1 MQAPTIP
8 DYALLRRVGR
18 GSYGEVW
25 LAHNVMGRAR
35 AVKVIWRRQFESEK
49 PFEREFLG
57 IQRYEPVSRSYGGLV
72 HVLHIGRNDGEG
84 YFYYVMEL
92 ADDTAG
98 HPKPQIR
105 RPKAGPKDESS
116 LAPTGPDSAISDTYQ
131 PRTLSSEIKSLCR
144 L

>member
-1 MQAPTIP
+1 MHTPTIP
-8 DYALLRRVGR
+8 DHALLRGIGR

-57 IQRYEPVSRSYGGLV
+57 IQRYEPVSRSSGGLV
-72 HVLHIGRNDGEG
+72 HVLHVGKNDAEG

-92 ADDTAG
+92 ADDAARNQECAIG
-98 HPKPQIR
+98 NPKEARSPEREIHCA
-105 RPKAGPKDESS
+105 PHS
-116 LAPTGPDSAISDTYQ
+116 LG
-131 PRTLSSEIKSLCR
+131 
-144 L
+144 